1 MNEELLSL
9 IDAEIEASVQNVID
23 DTIRLVK
30 AGNIA
35 QNPDGIF
42 CEVQVAGFV
51 KDSHLGV
58 KMVNS
63 SEGRKL
69 RYVSHVLTESSLV
82 IVQKS
87 ALVEVTTLLFSYD
100 DCDAVHVTNCVKC
113 ICPQPIVLEEVSS
126 FVLPGI
132 GAYDTPEQLPHPSV
146 KDCKEVIQ
154 RHPSAR
160 PAILGDICKN

>member
-1 MNEELLSL
+1 MI
-9 IDAEIEASVQNVID
+9 IDFKQLQFCIQN

-113 ICPQPIVLEEVSS
+113 ICPQPIVLEEVLHYQ
-126 FVLPGI
+126 VLMGI
-132 GAYDTPEQLPHPSV
+132 YIVFL
-146 KDCKEVIQ
+146 
-154 RHPSAR
+154 
-160 PAILGDICKN
+160 L